1 MTIRRFDRTSTAAPT
16 PRLRPLS
23 VLAATAV
30 LAVALAGCSL
40 TSDDQTVAR
49 TDNAPGAATS
59 PAATATGE
67 ESQAGTDSGEGGTGS
82 AEPTLPP
89 GDPGA
94 EVPGTDD
101 PNGDLGGDESDP
113 PAEPAKTTVPL
124 STLLDAETVNTVAG
138 AGWTSRERAGNG
150 DPCVTPVP
158 PKTAGSR
165 TIVFT
170 RAAADGAGSSRLV
183 QTVSTHADRAA
194 AIAAVRSLGRKLA
207 TCAADKPTDPR
218 IGDASVEATVTDS
231 RGSTWTVTAVAVEG
245 VSFVLSGSGTVTAP
259 DVWAGLA
266 DIAQGNTCAAAAD
279 GCH

>member
-1 MTIRRFDRTSTAAPT
+1 MTIRRFDPTSTATAT
-16 PRLRPLS
+16 PRLRPLA
-23 VLAATAV
+23 VLAAAAA

-59 PAATATGE
+59 PAATGD

-124 STLLDAETVNTVAG
+124 SALLDTETVNTVAG
-138 AGWTSRERAGNG
+138 AGWKSRERAGNG

-158 PKTAGSR
+158 PKAAGSR

-170 RAAADGAGSSRLV
+170 RAAADGARSSRLV
-183 QTVSTHADRAA
+183 QTVATHADRAA

-231 RGSTWTVTAVAVEG
+231 QGNTSTVTAVAVEG
-245 VSFVLSGSGTVTAP
+245 VSFVLSGSGPVTAP